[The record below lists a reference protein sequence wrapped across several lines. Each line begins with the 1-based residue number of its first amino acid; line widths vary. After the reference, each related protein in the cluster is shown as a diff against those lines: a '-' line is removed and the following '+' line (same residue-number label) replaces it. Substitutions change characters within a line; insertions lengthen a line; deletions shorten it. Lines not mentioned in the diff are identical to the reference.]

1 MNALIIFIAQ
11 FCVVYLMGI
20 QSLNI
25 KGGHYLAAAITSF
38 IMGVFAFA
46 STSIIGKIALSD
58 IISVVGIVFLV
69 AGPLGITCAMAS
81 HKHLISYF
89 KGLRRSI

>member
-38 IMGVFAFA
+38 IMGIFAFA
-46 STSIIGKIALSD
+46 STSIIGKMRLDD
-58 IISVVGIVFLV
+58 IISMVGIVFLI
-69 AGPLGITCAMAS
+69 ASPLGITCAMAS
-81 HKHLISYF
+81 HRHLVKFFS
-89 KGLRRSI
+89 K